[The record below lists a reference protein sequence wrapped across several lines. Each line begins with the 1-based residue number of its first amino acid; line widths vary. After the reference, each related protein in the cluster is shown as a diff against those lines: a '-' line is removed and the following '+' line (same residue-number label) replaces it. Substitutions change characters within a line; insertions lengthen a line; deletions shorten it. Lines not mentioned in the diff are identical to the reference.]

1 MKIGFNADR
10 GIRTLTGISPAD
22 FESAAS
28 AIPPHPHLCN
38 ETYFIIIK
46 NVMQVGIV

>member
-28 AIPPHPHLCN
+28 AIPPHPHLYN
-38 ETYFIIIK
+38 EINFIIME